1 MNVQST
7 NATATANGGGTGA
20 SKNAAA
26 AGIFQGVLVQKIDS
40 TVTASSAEN
49 APSNPMAGLLGMLTA
64 VLGASPANAD
74 GEKATDGENELSQL
88 LNGLED
94 KLSQVEQEIQPSDS
108 LLQKM
113 AELLASLQALLQ
125 QNAGQTAAGNAAS
138 DDWQSGGATNAPLA
152 EQAQA
157 SVIVPALRDV
167 IQTLRTMLQ
176 NGQLSTAA
184 AAEAGA
190 GIQQVLQTEQPVL
203 SMNKTER
210 KSAGS
215 TQGSTVVQSAEL
227 NANKADAGASQ
238 SEVKRSVPVFKE
250 PVVYWNLQASAAQG
264 GVLTSEQATVADAA
278 AETVEQPVTLNWQPI
293 AADTGVQQDGAS
305 GAKQQAQ
312 VTVPANQFA
321 EQMDKFLVKQF
332 KLTSGNG
339 ISEANIN
346 LHPEHLGEVQIRLT
360 IQNGVLNAQF
370 VAHNEAAKEL
380 LENQMA
386 QLRGT
391 LQNQGIQIE
400 RVEVVQQQQPTAESP
415 SFMNQEQRRQHSQDG
430 GEAKR
435 SRDGVETLEEFE
447 EELERSATLREA
459 GFGGSL
465 NVKA

>member
-26 AGIFQGVLVQKIDS
+26 TGIFQGVLVQKIDS
-40 TVTASSAEN
+40 AVTAGSTEN

-74 GEKATDGENELSQL
+74 SENATDGENELSQL
-88 LNGLED
+88 LNGLEN

-113 AELLASLQALLQ
+113 AELLASLQSMLQ
-125 QNAGQTAAGNAAS
+125 QNAGQAAAGNAAS
-138 DDWQSGGATNAPLA
+138 DEGHSGAATNAPLA

-157 SVIVPALRDV
+157 SVIMPALRDV

-203 SMNKTER
+203 PINKTDR
-210 KSAGS
+210 KSVGS
-215 TQGSTVVQSAEL
+215 TQGSTAVQSAEP

-238 SEVKRSVPVFKE
+238 NEVKRSFPVFKE

-264 GVLTSEQATVADAA
+264 GVLSTEQATVVDAA
-278 AETVEQPVTLNWQPI
+278 AETAEQPVTLNWQPI
-293 AADTGVQQDGAS
+293 ASDTGVQPDGAS

-312 VTVPANQFA
+312 VTVPASQFA

-391 LQNQGIQIE
+391 LQNQGIQVE

-415 SFMNQEQRRQHSQDG
+415 SFMNQEQRRQNSQGG